1 MSETWTEQ
9 QAEMRKHFLRI
20 LRNNAELFDQY
31 EKEARSRFGNSGVV
45 RVYIRK
51 YKTGSRVFASVHA
64 AEEMVA
70 ELKRKQKTRKFG
82 DIGRMVRE
90 LLALGTTPYLLPETP
105 FLVFSKFGASY
116 LLFGEPLNFHS
127 RN

>member
-1 MSETWTEQ
+1 MSETWTEE
-9 QAEMRKHFLRI
+9 QAEMRRHFFHI
-20 LRNNAELFDQY
+20 LNKNSEVFEQY

-70 ELKRKQKTRKFG
+70 ELKRKQKTKKFG
-82 DIGRMVRE
+82 DIGRMVRK
-90 LLALGTTPYLLPETP
+90 LLALEAAPHLLPATP

-116 LLFGEPLNFHS
+116 LLLGNPLNAHG